1 LKLLKW
7 IGGVLFTLLL
17 LIVATL
23 WLADT
28 SIGHRFIADR
38 IAEIAPTSGLRFK
51 VGRIDGS
58 IYGRAQIR
66 DLRISDSAGVF
77 FESGNVALDWSPLG
91 YVSNRLDITSL
102 LAPTATLHRLPNLKP
117 TGKKGPIL
125 PGFDIRIGKLE
136 ITRLTIG
143 NKVSGKPRTGSLLG
157 RADIR
162 NGRAMIAI
170 DARAAGDRLAFRL
183 DAEPDRNKFDVGAAL
198 NAQSGGLFGAIIG
211 TQRPVKLRLGGA
223 GNWTDWRG
231 SLTADASGS
240 RIATLALTAR
250 KGRYDLDGRIAPSVV
265 AHGKLQSLSAPSV
278 RVKGNAMLA
287 NRRLDTHLAL
297 GSPSLALSANGVVNL
312 ANSAFDGMRIDA
324 RLLRPAALFPNMTGQ
339 NVRLKMLLDGTFA
352 TASFDY
358 LLTAN
363 RAAFDT
369 TGFET
374 VRAAGRG
381 RLSKSPVI
389 VPLKLTARRVTGVGD
404 VAGGILGNISVQG
417 LLRVTS
423 KIISG
428 DGLILKSDKLN
439 GKISLL
445 VDLATGKYDIGLAGQ
460 LGRYLIPGLGIV
472 DVKSELKIVPGAN
485 GRGTR
490 VIGRGQAWVRRFDNA
505 FLARLAGGLP
515 YIDTGLE
522 RDVDGIVHFVNLKL
536 TAPAL
541 RLTGN
546 GYRRKDGSF
555 HFEGGGTQQQYGP
568 LKMILDGRI
577 ERPTIDLQL
586 ARPMDSLGLRDV
598 RARLDPTAQGFQW
611 QAAGGSLLGPF
622 TGNGAILL
630 PSGGQ
635 AVIQVAQIAA
645 SGLVAKGLLRPVTGG
660 LDGQLVLSGSGVS
673 GTLAFAPQN
682 NIQRIEAHLTARDA
696 KLNGPPLIAA
706 RRGQLD
712 AVLLLDPKGTD
723 VDATVQGQGLRYGG
737 IGLARLAANI
747 RLRDG
752 VGEIK
757 ASFAGSRGRTFDIQ
771 TSTQVAPNR
780 IAVALQGTIDG
791 KPIKL
796 DTPGIVTRD
805 GDGWSLA
812 PTALSFAGGSAKV
825 GGRLG
830 DNGVSIDADVV
841 RMPLTVLDIFY
852 PQLALGGT
860 ASGHVSFAQ
869 TMTGAA
875 PSGRADLRVRG
886 LTRSGLVL
894 SSRPIDVGVI
904 AVLDARGAVMR
915 AVAASGGT
923 TIGQAQA
930 RIAPL
935 PPTGSLVER
944 LTNAPLFAQLR
955 YNGPADTLWRLTGIE
970 SFDISGPIAV
980 GADVGGRLGDPQ
992 IRGSIRTENLR
1003 LESPLTGTVLT
1014 GMKASGV
1021 FGGSKLVIQGFTATA
1036 GKGTL
1041 TGRAVFDL
1049 SAANGFG
1056 IDIAGNAQQ
1065 ADIIRRDDISATVT
1079 GPLSIKSDG
1088 GSGII
1093 GGNLILDRSGFRLG
1107 QASAAAAIP
1116 RLNVRELNRPAS
1128 DLAVEGPPIV
1138 WSLAVKAKAS
1148 NRLAVTGL
1156 GLDSE
1161 WRANLDIGGTIDA
1174 PKILGRADLVR
1185 GGYEFSG
1192 KRFDLDKGTIRFTGT
1207 TPIDPVI
1214 DIEATS
1220 NTQSLNA
1227 TVRVTGTGQKPEITF
1242 TSIPALPQDELLSRL
1257 LFGTSIT
1264 NLSAPEALQLAA
1276 AVASLRS
1283 TGGGLNPINALR
1295 RAIGLDRLR
1304 ILPADATTGSKT
1316 ALAAGKYITRRT
1328 YVEVISD
1335 GQGYSASRVEFQIT
1349 RWLSLLSSISTIG
1362 RTSAAVR
1369 VSKDY

>member
-1 LKLLKW
+1 VLA
-7 IGGVLFTLLL
+7 IGALF
-17 LIVATL
+17 

-38 IAEIAPTSGLRFK
+38 IAGIAPASGLRFK

-58 IYGRAQIR
+58 IYGKARLR
-66 DLRISDSAGVF
+66 DLRVSDSAGVF
-77 FESGNVALDWSPLG
+77 FESGDVRLDWSPFAYLA
-91 YVSNRLDITSL
+91 NRLDIDSL
-102 LAPTATLHRLPNLKP
+102 TTPAATLYRLPNLKP

-125 PGFDIRIGKLE
+125 PEFDIRIGKLD

-143 NKVSGKPRTGSLLG
+143 NRVSGKPRVGTLSG
-157 RADIR
+157 RADIHD
-162 NGRAMIAI
+162 GRALVAL
-170 DARAAGDRLAFRL
+170 DARAADDRLAFRL

-198 NAQSGGLFGAIIG
+198 NAPAGGLFGAIIG
-211 TQRPVKLRLGGA
+211 TQRPVKIRLGGE
-223 GNWTDWRG
+223 GDWTDWHG
-231 SLTADASGS
+231 SLTADASGA
-240 RIATLALTAR
+240 RIAALTLTAR
-250 KGRYDLDGRIAPSVV
+250 KGRYDLDGHISPSLVTQ
-265 AHGKLQSLSAPSV
+265 GKLATLTAPSV
-278 RVKGNAMLA
+278 RVKGNAVLA

-297 GSPSLALSANGVVNL
+297 GSPSLAVGANGVLDL
-312 ANSAFDGMRIDA
+312 ANSAFDGMRIEA
-324 RLLRPAALFPNMTGQ
+324 RLLRPAALVPNMTGK
-339 NVRLKMLLDGTFA
+339 NVQLKLLLDGTFA

-358 LLTAN
+358 LLTAD

-374 VRAAGRG
+374 VRASGRG
-381 RLSKSPVI
+381 RLSRTPVI

-404 VAGGILGNISVQG
+404 VAGGILGNLSVQG
-417 LLRVTS
+417 LLRVSSTVLT
-423 KIISG
+423 G
-428 DGLILKSDKLN
+428 DGMILKSDKLN
-439 GKISLL
+439 GKISLV

-505 FLARLAGGLP
+505 FLAGLAGGLP

-522 RDVDGIVHFVNLKL
+522 RDVDGLIHFTNLKL

-555 HFEGGGTQQQYGP
+555 HFEGSGVQREYGP
-568 LKMILDGRI
+568 LKMILDGQI
-577 ERPTIDLQL
+577 DRPTLDLQL
-586 ARPMDSLGLRDV
+586 ARPMDALGLKNV
-598 RARLDPTAQGFQW
+598 SAKLVPTPQGFQW
-611 QAAGGSLLGPF
+611 QAAGGSMLGPF

-630 PSGGQ
+630 PPGGQ
-635 AVIQVAQIAA
+635 AVIQVTQLAA
-645 SGLVAKGLLRPVTGG
+645 SGLIAKGQFHAASGG
-660 LDGQLVLSGSGVS
+660 LNGQLALSGSGIS

-682 NIQRIEAHLTARDA
+682 GVQRIEAHLTARDA
-696 KLNGPPLIAA
+696 KLTGPPLIVA

-712 AVLLLDPKGTD
+712 AVLLLDPKGMD
-723 VDATVQGQGLRYGG
+723 VDASVHGQGLRYGG
-737 IGLARLAANI
+737 IGLARLDANI

-752 VGEIK
+752 NGEVK
-757 ASFAGSRGRTFDIQ
+757 AALAGSRGQAFDLQ
-771 TSTQVAPNR
+771 TVTQIAPGR
-780 IAVALQGTIDG
+780 FTISGQGTIDG
-791 KPIKL
+791 KPVKL
-796 DTPGIVTRD
+796 DGPGVLTRD
-805 GDGWSLA
+805 GNGWTLA

-825 GGRLG
+825 GGRFG
-830 DNGVSIDADVV
+830 DSAMAIDADVV
-841 RMPLTVLDIFY
+841 RMPLAVLDVFY
-852 PQLALGGT
+852 PQLALGGI
-860 ASGHVSFAQ
+860 ASGHVGFAQ
-869 TMTGAA
+869 TANGAA
-875 PSGRADLRVRG
+875 PTGRADLRVRG

-894 SSRPIDVGVI
+894 SSRPIDVGLI
-904 AVLDARGAVMR
+904 AVLDGRGAVMR
-915 AVAASGGT
+915 AVAASGGA

-930 RIAPL
+930 RISPL
-935 PPTGSLVER
+935 PAAGTLIER

-980 GADVGGRLGDPQ
+980 GADIGGRLGDPQ
-992 IRGSIRTENLR
+992 IRGSIRTDNLR
-1003 LESPLTGTVLT
+1003 LESPLSGTVLT

-1021 FGGSKLVIQGFTATA
+1021 FGGSKLVIRSFSATA

-1041 TGRAVFDL
+1041 TGRATFDL

-1056 IDIAGNAQQ
+1056 IDIAGTAQQ
-1065 ADIIRRDDISATVT
+1065 ADIIKRDDISATVT
-1079 GPLSIKSDG
+1079 GPLSVKSDG
-1088 GSGII
+1088 GTGTIT
-1093 GGNLILDRSGFRLG
+1093 GTLTLDHSAFRLG

-1116 RLNVRELNRPAS
+1116 RLNVKELNRPINDMTVQSPRMTWA
-1128 DLAVEGPPIV
+1128 
-1138 WSLAVKAKAS
+1138 LAVKAKAA

-1161 WRANLDIGGTIDA
+1161 WRADLDIGGTLDTPRIV
-1174 PKILGRADLVR
+1174 GRADLVR
-1185 GGYEFSG
+1185 GGYEFAG
-1192 KRFDLDKGTIRFTGT
+1192 KRFDLDKGTIRFTGA

-1214 DIEATS
+1214 DIEATT

-1227 TVRVTGTGQKPEITF
+1227 TVRVTGTGQKPDISF
-1242 TSIPALPQDELLSRL
+1242 TSVPALPQDELLSRL

-1276 AVASLRS
+1276 AVASLRGS
-1283 TGGGLNPINALR
+1283 GGGLNPINALR
-1295 RAIGLDRLR
+1295 QAIGLDRLR
-1304 ILPADATTGSKT
+1304 ILPADVTTGSK
-1316 ALAAGKYITRRT
+1316 AAIAAGKYITRRT

-1362 RTSAAVR
+1362 RTSATVR
-1369 VSKDY
+1369 ISKDY

>member
-1 LKLLKW
+1 MKW
-7 IGGVLFTLLL
+7 IGGALLGFLL
-17 LIVATL
+17 LIAAAF

-38 IAEIAPTSGLRFK
+38 IAEIAPASGLRFK

-58 IYGRAQIR
+58 IYGQVHIR
-66 DLRISDSAGVF
+66 DLRVSDSGGVF
-77 FESGNVALDWSPLG
+77 FESGDVALDWSPFA
-91 YVSNRLDITSL
+91 YASNRLDIASL
-102 LAPTATLHRLPNLKP
+102 IAPAATLHRLPNLKP
-117 TGKKGPIL
+117 TGKKGLIL
-125 PGFDIRIGKLE
+125 PSFDIRIGKLE

-143 NKVSGKPRTGSLLG
+143 DKVSGTPRTGSVTG

-162 NGRAMIAI
+162 DGRAMIAL

-183 DAEPDRNKFDVGAAL
+183 DAEPDRNKFDIGAAL
-198 NAQSGGLFGAIIG
+198 NAPSGGVFGAIIG
-211 TQRPVKLRLGGA
+211 TQRPVKIRLGGD
-223 GNWTDWRG
+223 GSWTDWHG
-231 SLTADASGS
+231 SLTGDASGA
-240 RIATLALTAR
+240 RIASLDLTAG
-250 KGRYDLDGRIAPSVV
+250 KGRYDLDGRIVPSLV
-265 AHGKLQSLSAPSV
+265 AHGKLMSLSAPSV
-278 RVKGNAMLA
+278 RVKGNAMLV

-297 GSPSLALSANGVVNL
+297 GSPSLALSANGIVDL
-312 ANSAFDGMRIDA
+312 ANSAFDGMRIDM

-339 NVRLKMLLDGTFA
+339 NVKLKMLLDGTFA
-352 TASFDY
+352 TATFDY
-358 LLTAN
+358 LLTAD

-374 VRAAGRG
+374 VRATGRG
-381 RLSKSPVI
+381 RLSPTPVI

-439 GKISLL
+439 GKVSLL

-490 VIGRGQAWVRRFDNA
+490 VIGRGQAWVRRFDNN
-505 FLARLAGGLP
+505 FLAGLAGGLP

-522 RDVDGIVHFVNLKL
+522 RDVDGLVHFINLKL

-555 HFEGGGTQQQYGP
+555 HFEGSGVQRQYGP

-577 ERPTIDLQL
+577 DRPTLDLQL

-598 RARLDPTAQGFQW
+598 RAHLDPTAEGFQW
-611 QAAGGSLLGPF
+611 QAAGGSLIGPF
-622 TGNGAILL
+622 AGNGAILL

-635 AVIQVAQIAA
+635 AVIQFGQIVA
-645 SGLVAKGLLRPVTGG
+645 SGLVAKGQLRPVSGS
-660 LDGQLVLSGSGVS
+660 LDGQLALSGSGIS
-673 GTLAFAPQN
+673 GRLAFAPQGGV
-682 NIQRIEAHLTARDA
+682 QRIEAHLTARDA
-696 KLNGPPLIAA
+696 TLNGPPLIAA
-706 RRGQLD
+706 RRGQVD

-723 VDATVQGQGLRYGG
+723 VDATIQGQGLRYGG
-737 IGLARLAANI
+737 IGLARLAANVH
-747 RLRDG
+747 LLDG
-752 VGEIK
+752 VGEVK
-757 ASFAGSRGRTFDIQ
+757 ASLAGSRGRAFDIQ
-771 TSTQVAPNR
+771 TVTQVAPNR
-780 IAVALQGTIDG
+780 LAVALQGTIDG

-796 DTPGIVTRD
+796 DAPGIVMRD
-805 GDGWSLA
+805 GSGWALA

-825 GGRLG
+825 GGRFG
-830 DNGVSIDADVV
+830 DSGIAVDADVV
-841 RMPLTVLDIFY
+841 RMPLTVLDILY
-852 PQLALGGT
+852 PRLALGGI
-860 ASGHVSFAQ
+860 ASGHVNFAQ
-869 TMTGAA
+869 TATGAA
-875 PSGRADLRVRG
+875 PTGRADLRIRG

-904 AVLDARGAVMR
+904 AALDARGAVMR

-935 PPTGSLVER
+935 PTSGTLIER

-980 GADVGGRLGDPQ
+980 GADIGGRLGDPQ
-992 IRGSIRTENLR
+992 IRGSIKTENLR
-1003 LESPLTGTVLT
+1003 LESPLSGTVLT

-1021 FGGSKLVIQGFTATA
+1021 FGGSKLVIQSFSATA

-1041 TGRAVFDL
+1041 TGRATFDL

-1056 IDIAGNAQQ
+1056 IDIVGNAQQ

-1088 GSGII
+1088 GSGSIA
-1093 GGNLILDRSGFRLG
+1093 GTLELNHSSFRLG
-1107 QASAAAAIP
+1107 QASAAATIP

-1128 DLAVEGPPIV
+1128 DLAVQSPPIS
-1138 WSLAVKAKAS
+1138 WSLAVKAKAA
-1148 NRLAVTGL
+1148 NRLSVTGL

-1161 WRANLDIGGTIDA
+1161 WRANLDIGGTLDE
-1174 PKILGRADLVR
+1174 PRILGRADLLR
-1185 GGYEFSG
+1185 GGYEFAG

-1220 NTQSLNA
+1220 NAQSLNA
-1227 TVRVTGTGQKPEITF
+1227 TVRVTGTGQKPDITF

-1276 AVASLRS
+1276 AVASLRNS
-1283 TGGGLNPINALR
+1283 GGGLNPINALR
-1295 RAIGLDRLR
+1295 QAIGLDRLR

>member
-7 IGGVLFTLLL
+7 IGGALLGFLL
-17 LIVATL
+17 LIAAAF

-38 IAEIAPTSGLRFK
+38 IAEIAPASGLRFK

-58 IYGRAQIR
+58 IYGQVHIR
-66 DLRISDSAGVF
+66 DLRVSDSGGVF
-77 FESGNVALDWSPLG
+77 FESGDVALDWSPFA
-91 YVSNRLDITSL
+91 YASNRLDIASL
-102 LAPTATLHRLPNLKP
+102 IAPAATLHRLPNLKP

-125 PGFDIRIGKLE
+125 PSFDIRIGKLE

-143 NKVSGKPRTGSLLG
+143 DKVSGKPRTGSVTG

-162 NGRAMIAI
+162 DGRAMIAL

-183 DAEPDRNKFDVGAAL
+183 DAEPDRNKFDIGAAL
-198 NAQSGGLFGAIIG
+198 NAPSGGVFGAIIG
-211 TQRPVKLRLGGA
+211 TQRPVKIRLGGD
-223 GNWTDWRG
+223 GSWTDWHG
-231 SLTADASGS
+231 SLTGDASGA
-240 RIATLALTAR
+240 RIASLDLTAR
-250 KGRYDLDGRIAPSVV
+250 KGRYDLDGRIVPSLV
-265 AHGKLQSLSAPSV
+265 AHGKLMSLSAPSV
-278 RVKGNAMLA
+278 RVKGNAMLV

-297 GSPSLALSANGVVNL
+297 GSPSLALSANGIVDL
-312 ANSAFDGMRIDA
+312 ANSAFDGMRIDM

-339 NVRLKMLLDGTFA
+339 NVKLKMLLDGTFA
-352 TASFDY
+352 TATFDY
-358 LLTAN
+358 LLTAD

-374 VRAAGRG
+374 VRATGRG
-381 RLSKSPVI
+381 RLSPTPVI

-439 GKISLL
+439 GKVSLL

-490 VIGRGQAWVRRFDNA
+490 VIGRGQAWVRRFDNN
-505 FLARLAGGLP
+505 FLAGLAGGLP

-522 RDVDGIVHFVNLKL
+522 RDVDGLVHFINLKL

-555 HFEGGGTQQQYGP
+555 HFEGSGVQRQYGP

-577 ERPTIDLQL
+577 DRPTLDLQL

-598 RARLDPTAQGFQW
+598 RAHLDPTAEGFQW
-611 QAAGGSLLGPF
+611 QAAGGSLIGPF
-622 TGNGAILL
+622 AGNGAILL
-630 PSGGQ
+630 PSGRQ
-635 AVIQVAQIAA
+635 AVIQFGQIVA
-645 SGLVAKGLLRPVTGG
+645 SGLVAKGQLRPVSGS
-660 LDGQLVLSGSGVS
+660 LDGQLALSGSGIS
-673 GTLAFAPQN
+673 GTLAFAPQGGV
-682 NIQRIEAHLTARDA
+682 QRIEAHLTARDA
-696 KLNGPPLIAA
+696 TLNGPPLIAA
-706 RRGQLD
+706 RRGQVD

-723 VDATVQGQGLRYGG
+723 VDATIQGQGLRYGG
-737 IGLARLAANI
+737 IGLARLAANVH
-747 RLRDG
+747 LLDG
-752 VGEIK
+752 VGEVK
-757 ASFAGSRGRTFDIQ
+757 ASLAGSRGRAFDIQ
-771 TSTQVAPNR
+771 TVTQVAPNR
-780 IAVALQGTIDG
+780 LAVALQGTIDG

-796 DTPGIVTRD
+796 DAPGIVMRD
-805 GDGWSLA
+805 GSGWALA

-825 GGRLG
+825 GGRFG
-830 DNGVSIDADVV
+830 DSGIAVDADVV
-841 RMPLTVLDIFY
+841 RMPLTVLDILY
-852 PQLALGGT
+852 PRLALGGI
-860 ASGHVSFAQ
+860 ASGHVNFAQ
-869 TMTGAA
+869 TATGAA
-875 PSGRADLRVRG
+875 PTGRADLRIRG

-904 AVLDARGAVMR
+904 AALDARGAVMR

-935 PPTGSLVER
+935 PTSGTLIER

-992 IRGSIRTENLR
+992 IRGSIKTENLR
-1003 LESPLTGTVLT
+1003 LESPLSGTVLT

-1021 FGGSKLVIQGFTATA
+1021 FGGSKLVIQSFSATA

-1041 TGRAVFDL
+1041 TGRATFDL

-1056 IDIAGNAQQ
+1056 IDIVGNAQQ

-1088 GSGII
+1088 GSGSIA
-1093 GGNLILDRSGFRLG
+1093 GTLELNHSSFRLG

-1116 RLNVRELNRPAS
+1116 RLNVKELNRPAS
-1128 DLAVEGPPIV
+1128 DLAVQSPPIS
-1138 WSLAVKAKAS
+1138 WSLAVKAKAA
-1148 NRLAVTGL
+1148 NRLSVTGL

-1161 WRANLDIGGTIDA
+1161 WRANLDIGGTLDE
-1174 PKILGRADLVR
+1174 PRILGRADLLR
-1185 GGYEFSG
+1185 GGYEFAG

-1220 NTQSLNA
+1220 NAQSLNA
-1227 TVRVTGTGQKPEITF
+1227 TVRVTGTGQKPDITF

-1276 AVASLRS
+1276 AVASLRNS
-1283 TGGGLNPINALR
+1283 GGWLNPINALR
-1295 RAIGLDRLR
+1295 QAIGLDRLR